1 MSISKRQFDLL
12 QAMGITTWQRRDLS
26 SQNSASVALD
36 DEANN
41 PVQDN
46 NSFPKACAGTS
57 ITESSADSDNT
68 EKTAVTTHELIN
80 LKILLKHP
88 LFKDVIRCLG
98 ASSADVSVVGQQIDL
113 GIFNWQFT
121 ESKAIELKH
130 NCLKTPD
137 LDTLAHSPMLK
148 KALWQSIGP
157 FSSI

>member
-1 MSISKRQFDLL
+1 MSISKRQFNLL

-26 SQNSASVALD
+26 SQNLASVALD

-41 PVQDN
+41 PAQNN
-46 NSFPKACAGTS
+46 NSSLKASAESS
-57 ITESSADSDNT
+57 ITENSAKSDNT
-68 EKTAVTTHELIN
+68 QKTVVHQPALIN
-80 LKILLKHP
+80 LNTLLKHP

-98 ASSADVSVVGQQIDL
+98 ASSADVSVVGEQIDL

-121 ESKAIELKH
+121 ESDNIELKH

>member
-12 QAMGITTWQRRDLS
+12 QAMGITLWQRRDLP
-26 SQNSASVALD
+26 SQNSASVALEN
-36 DEANN
+36 EANST
-41 PVQDN
+41 VQDN
-46 NSFPKACAGTS
+46 NSSPKVRPEAS
-57 ITESSADSDNT
+57 ITENSASSDNPIKIVA
-68 EKTAVTTHELIN
+68 EQPALIN
-80 LKILLKHP
+80 LNSILKHP

-98 ASSADVSVVGQQIDL
+98 ASSADVSVVGEQIDL

-121 ESKAIELKH
+121 ESDTIELKH

-137 LDTLAHSPMLK
+137 LNTLAHSPTLK